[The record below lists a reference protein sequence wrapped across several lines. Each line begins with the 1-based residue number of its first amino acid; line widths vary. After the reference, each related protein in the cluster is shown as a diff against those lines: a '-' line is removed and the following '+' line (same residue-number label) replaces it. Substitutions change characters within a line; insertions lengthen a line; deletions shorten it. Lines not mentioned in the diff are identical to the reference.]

1 MRHLLLFLSIFYV
14 LLDCPAI
21 EAAESIEQ
29 SISIIIP
36 PSESIPKL
44 NRHDVL
50 LIYKSQ
56 KRFWDDGRRI
66 QAVNLPITS
75 PIRIA
80 FSNQVIGQAP
90 EELDDYWRDM
100 YFHGVLPPFVFASE
114 EAVIRFISTT
124 PGSIGYVPGCL
135 VDRRVKVVLRL
146 DGNVSC
152 IH

>member
-1 MRHLLLFLSIFYV
+1 MRHLLLFLSTFYI
-14 LLDCPAI
+14 LLDCSI
-21 EAAESIEQ
+21 SNAAESIEQ
-29 SISIIIP
+29 SIAIIVP
-36 PSESIPKL
+36 LSESIPKL

-50 LIYKSQ
+50 MIYKSQ

-66 QAVNLPITS
+66 QAINLPITS
-75 PIRIA
+75 PVRIA
-80 FSNQVIGQAP
+80 FSNQIFGLVP

-146 DGNVSC
+146 DTTLAC
-152 IH
+152 AH